1 MSVYSYLLTILGIVF
16 WIFRAIVAILFSNN
30 AGFIIEPLNLTFE
43 IAVVFLTIPC
53 MILVLKRNI
62 IGAALYM
69 AVYVSYFGTAI
80 YNSVNGII
88 DENVLNASSSAELAI
103 SIIGVI
109 IPILTFLD
117 ILFNKNRK
125 ALVGGGRSTDWYYNN
140 DEYDRKY
147 DDRADKNQ
155 YKIR

>member
-16 WIFRAIVAILFSNN
+16 WIFRAVVAILFSNN

-43 IAVVFLTIPC
+43 ILVIFLTIPC

-80 YNSVNGII
+80 YNSVNR
-88 DENVLNASSSAELAI
+88 N
-103 SIIGVI
+103 
-109 IPILTFLD
+109 
-117 ILFNKNRK
+117 
-125 ALVGGGRSTDWYYNN
+125 Y
-140 DEYDRKY
+140 
-147 DDRADKNQ
+147 
-155 YKIR
+155 